1 MDSARERFG
10 LLVRKYRLQAGM
22 TQHELARAAVIAQ
35 STVSELERGIKGT
48 RREQVVR
55 IDRALIAHD
64 VLVNSWDTAFSPSG
78 MNTYFRDVAE
88 AEQVAVEIREYA
100 LGLVPGL
107 FQVAE
112 YARAVIQIGSPHASP
127 DAIEQIVAARLKRQE
142 ILKRPHPPRVT
153 VLLDE
158 TLLLRRFSDPGVMP
172 AQITHL
178 IKASHR
184 PRITLQVVPMSTEGH
199 AGLGGAFMLSSAPDR
214 GTFAYVEGHKAG
226 MSLKEPEIVA
236 SYDRTFAELR
246 SAALPVP
253 ASRSLMEQIRGGSA

>member
-1 MDSARERFG
+1 M
-10 LLVRKYRLQAGM
+10 
-22 TQHELARAAVIAQ
+22 IAQ
-35 STVSELERGIKGT
+35 STVSELERGMKGT

-55 IDRALIAHD
+55 IDKALIAHD

-78 MNTYFRDVAE
+78 MTNYFREVAE
-88 AEQVAVEIREYA
+88 AEQTAVEIREYA

-112 YARAVIQIGSPHASP
+112 YARAISQIGSPHATP
-127 DAIEQIVAARLKRQE
+127 EGIEQIVSARLKRQE

-158 TLLLRRFSDPGVMP
+158 TVLLRSFSDPGVMS
-172 AQITHL
+172 AQINHL
-178 IKASHR
+178 IAESHR
-184 PRITLQVVPMSTEGH
+184 SRVTIQIVPMRTEGH

-214 GTFAYVEGHKAG
+214 GTFAYVEGHESG
-226 MSLKEPEIVA
+226 MSLKEPEIV
-236 SYDRTFAELR
+236 SGYDRTFAELR

-253 ASRSLMEQIRGGSA
+253 ASRSLMERIRGGNT